1 MQHSDGI
8 YFNMPEAEYHAIP
21 RLSAS
26 GIQAMMVSPATFWAR
41 SWLNP
46 EREEEE
52 DTSFQILGRAYHCAR
67 LEPGEFFSRYCREL
81 DKADFEEDLITS
93 DAGIKAALKDMGLPQ
108 TQGAETVLERAQR
121 LRDAGCLA
129 PIWHLE
135 LAAWEHDRGERQGI
149 PAKAWQEILR
159 DMKRL
164 RQNPEVSE
172 LLSDGAAEVSILW
185 TCEETG
191 VKLKAR
197 LDYLKP
203 DRVVDFKTFDNSMGR
218 ALEDAILNAF
228 RFNRYYIQGALYWQ
242 AVEEI
247 RRSELAIIGD
257 FTEAQLSLV
266 QAIRENKSRMRC
278 FYVFQEKKGIPNI
291 LAREY
296 GLFHGDASLRAAAPS
311 DEAYAEAA
319 EKYGNPSMLHR
330 KAELE
335 IGWCKRTFLQYQE
348 IYPDGLPWFPINMMG
363 RIEDESY
370 PINWLES
377 DR

>member
-8 YFNMPEAEYHAIP
+8 YFNMPEADYHAIP

-67 LEPGEFFSRYCREL
+67 LEPDQFFSRYCREL
-81 DKADFEEDLITS
+81 DKADFEADLITS

-108 TQGAETVLERAQR
+108 TQGNETLLERAQR

-135 LAAWEHDRGERQGI
+135 QAAWEHDRGERQGI
-149 PAKAWQEILR
+149 PAKAWLEILR

-164 RQNPEVSE
+164 RQNPEVVE

-191 VKLKAR
+191 VQLKAR

-203 DRVVDFKTFDNSMGR
+203 DRLVDFKTFDNSMGR

-228 RFNRYYIQGALYWQ
+228 RFNRYYIQGAFYWQ

-247 RRSELAIIGD
+247 RAGRLEIVGD
-257 FTEAQLSLV
+257 RTEAQEFLV
-266 QAIRENKSRMRC
+266 DAIRANRKRMRC

-370 PINWLES
+370 PLNWLES

>member
-1 MQHSDGI
+1 MQHVDGI
-8 YFNMPEAEYHAIP
+8 YFGMPEEEYHAIP

-26 GIQAMMVSPATFWAR
+26 GIQNILVSPATFWAK
-41 SWLNP
+41 SWMNP
-46 EREEEE
+46 EKEEEE
-52 DTSFQILGRAYHCAR
+52 ERSFQVIGRAYHCAR
-67 LEPGEFFSRYCREL
+67 LEPEAFFNRYCREL
-81 DKADFEEDLITS
+81 DKADFEADLITS

-121 LRDAGCLA
+121 LRDAGCMA

-135 LAAWEHDRGERQGI
+135 LAAWEHDKGERQGI
-149 PAKAWQEILR
+149 PAKAWAEILR

-172 LLSDGAAEVSILW
+172 LLSDGAAEVVILW
-185 TCEETG
+185 TCEVSG
-191 VKLKAR
+191 IRMKAR
-197 LDYLKP
+197 LDYLKR

-218 ALEDAILNAF
+218 ALEEAILNAF

-247 RRSELAIIGD
+247 RKGGLEIIGD
-257 FTEAQLSLV
+257 STEAQEAV
-266 QAIRENKSRMRC
+266 VEAVKANKSRMRC

-311 DEAYAEAA
+311 DEAYAEAT
-319 EKYGNPSMLHR
+319 ERFGNPSQLHR
-330 KAELE
+330 KADIEIQWSKGQYLKHLE
-335 IGWCKRTFLQYQE
+335 IYGE
-348 IYPDGLPWFPINMMG
+348 ENPWFPIHMLG

-370 PINWLES
+370 PLNWLES